1 MGGSQSTQTN
11 DLPKDNIPRLI
22 IFDFHG
28 TISLKQ
34 GRSLFPMNDFINT
47 LDKNFAFDAR
57 INDLKKGLRKY
68 KLPSDTKTNWY
79 VLMNRA
85 KIDPEVM
92 VPTLNDIIKFIDYV
106 TSQNPTTIFA
116 IASMVEND
124 SFIFDMMKYVF
135 EMRGKISPFTYNTI
149 VGSNTVNKYGGN
161 EKGKLKHISVIL
173 KNIEIPVDNK
183 DIVLIDDSIP
193 TIQIMTLNGICGILI
208 SDYFTIKDWNK
219 NSCGY
224 SEVPSDDD
232 NQ

>member
-1 MGGSQSTQTN
+1 MGGSQSTQIQ
-11 DLPKDNIPRLI
+11 KVNIPSLI

-34 GRSLFPMNDFINT
+34 GSSIFPMNDFIDT
-47 LDKNFAFDAR
+47 LDKKFAFDAR
-57 INDLKKGLRKY
+57 INNLKKGLRKY

-92 VPTLNDIIKFIDYV
+92 IPTLNDFIKFIDYV
-106 TSQNPTTIFA
+106 TFQNPTTIFA

-135 EMRGKISPFTYNTI
+135 EIRGKISPFTYNTI

-161 EKGKLKHISVIL
+161 EKGKLKHISVLL
-173 KNIEIPVDNK
+173 KNIDISLSPK
-183 DIVLIDDSIP
+183 DIVVIDDSI
-193 TIQIMTLNGICGILI
+193 TTSQIMTMNGICGILI

-224 SEVPSDDD
+224 SEVPSDD
-232 NQ
+232 NN